1 MRMSGYQTID
11 FQTARRNMVDN
22 QIRCCKVLDT
32 AVLELLETMPRE
44 EFLPDDI
51 RSLAY
56 MEGHVPLI
64 CGQEMLSPLQEASIL
79 QSLALQGHERV
90 LEIGAGTGYLTSLLA
105 MKGGEVVSCELHK
118 ELAGMATENIRKHGI
133 SNATILHVNAMHPED
148 MKRHKELAHPFDA
161 IVIGA
166 AISEIPEHLTALL
179 HEGGQMV
186 AFIGSN
192 PVVSL
197 VHMRRTDTNWQ
208 KTTLLETLLQGF
220 EGLPE
225 KREFVF

>member
-1 MRMSGYQTID
+1 MNGHNIID

-22 QIRCCKVLDT
+22 QIRCCKILDT
-32 AVLELLETMPRE
+32 AILELLETMPRE
-44 EFLPDDI
+44 EFLPEDI

-56 MEGHVPLI
+56 MEGRVPLP

-79 QSLALQGHERV
+79 QSLSLQGHERV

-105 MKGGEVVSCELHK
+105 MKAGEVVACELHK
-118 ELAGMATENIRKHGI
+118 ELADMADENIRRHGI
-133 SNATILHVNAMHPED
+133 TNATILHVNAMLPEE

-166 AISEIPEHLTALL
+166 AVPEIAEHLTTLL
-179 HEGGQMV
+179 HDHGQMV
-186 AFIGSN
+186 AFIGTN

-197 VHMRRTDTNWQ
+197 VHMRRTGTVWQ
-208 KTTLLETLLQGF
+208 KTALLETLLQDI

>member
-1 MRMSGYQTID
+1 MSGYNTID

-56 MEGHVPLI
+56 MEGHVPLA

-90 LEIGAGTGYLTSLLA
+90 LEVGAGTGYLTSLLA
-105 MKGGEVVSCELHK
+105 MKAGEIVSCELHQ
-118 ELAGMATENIRKHGI
+118 ELADMAAENIRKHGI
-133 SNATILHVNAMHPED
+133 TNARVLHVNAMHDEEI
-148 MKRHKELAHPFDA
+148 KRHKEMAHPFDV

-166 AISEIPEHLTALL
+166 AVSEIPEHLTALL
-179 HEGGQMV
+179 RDGGQMV

-197 VHMRRTDTNWQ
+197 VHLRRSGSTWQ
-208 KTTLLETLLQGF
+208 KTALLETLLQDI
-220 EGLPE
+220 EQLPE

>member
-1 MRMSGYQTID
+1 MSGIDTID
-11 FQTARRNMVDN
+11 YQTARRNMVDN

-90 LEIGAGTGYLTSLLA
+90 LEVGTGTGYLTSLLA
-105 MKGGEVVSCELHK
+105 MKAGEVVSCELHQ
-118 ELAGMATENIRKHGI
+118 ELADMATENIRKHGI
-133 SNATILHVNAMHPED
+133 TNAQVLRVNAMHPEE
-148 MKRHKELAHPFDA
+148 MARHKEMAHPFDV

-166 AISEIPEHLTALL
+166 AVPEIPEHLTGLL
-179 HEGGQMV
+179 HDGGQLV

-197 VHMRRTDTNWQ
+197 VHMRRNGSGWQ
-208 KTTLLETLLQGF
+208 KTALLETLLQDI
-220 EGLPE
+220 EALPE

>member
-1 MRMSGYQTID
+1 MSGYDTID

-32 AVLELLETMPRE
+32 EVLELLETMPRE
-44 EFLPDDI
+44 EFLPEGI

-56 MEGHVPLI
+56 MEGHVPLG

-79 QSLALQGHERV
+79 QSLALKGHERV

-105 MKGGEVVSCELHK
+105 MKAREVVSCELHE
-118 ELAGMATENIRKHGI
+118 ELADLAKENLRRHGI
-133 SNATILHVNAMHPED
+133 TNAEVLQVNAMLPED
-148 MKRHKELAHPFDA
+148 MLAHKPLLHPFD
-161 IVIGA
+161 IVVIGA
-166 AISEIPEHLTALL
+166 TVKEVPEHLRSLL
-179 HEGGQMV
+179 HEGGQLV
-186 AFIGSN
+186 AFIGAN

-197 VHMRRTDTNWQ
+197 VHMRRTATGWENTPLLD
-208 KTTLLETLLQGF
+208 TLLLSID
-220 EGLPE
+220 GLPE

>member
-1 MRMSGYQTID
+1 MSGYNTID

-56 MEGHVPLI
+56 MEGHVPLP

-90 LEIGAGTGYLTSLLA
+90 LEVGAGTGYLTSLLA
-105 MKGGEVVSCELHK
+105 MKAGEVVSCELHQ
-118 ELAGMATENIRKHGI
+118 ELADVAAENIRRHGI
-133 SNATILHVNAMHPED
+133 TNGRVLHVNAMHDEEI
-148 MKRHKELAHPFDA
+148 KRLKEMAHPFDV

-166 AISEIPEHLTALL
+166 AVPEIPEHLTALL
-179 HEGGQMV
+179 RDGGQMV

-197 VHMRRTDTNWQ
+197 VHMRRSGSAWQ
-208 KTTLLETLLQGF
+208 KTALLETLLQDI
-220 EGLPE
+220 EQLPE